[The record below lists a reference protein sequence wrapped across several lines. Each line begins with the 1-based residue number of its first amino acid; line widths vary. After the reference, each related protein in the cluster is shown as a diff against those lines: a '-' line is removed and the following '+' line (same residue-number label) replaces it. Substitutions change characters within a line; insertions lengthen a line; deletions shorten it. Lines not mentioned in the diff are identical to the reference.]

1 MKTALTESAQHM
13 ELKDLKLTGKHKFL
27 NHYEATYENS
37 EGHTKVYEVISRDP
51 ELTAQKFKQH
61 ALERNSE
68 GVGMIVFNKERDKIL
83 LEKEWRMACGTFL
96 YNFPRGLVDPGE
108 TPEEASKREL
118 REETGL
124 NLIHIDK
131 VLSASFTAV
140 GFCNE
145 TVTTVI
151 GVAEGE
157 IQPSDSVDEEIE
169 AGWYT
174 KEEVRKMLEN
184 KEPMALR
191 TQSVLYFWSTM
202 G

>member
-1 MKTALTESAQHM
+1 MKAALESSAQHM
-13 ELKDLKLTGKHKFL
+13 ELKDLKLTGKHRFL
-27 NHYEATYENS
+27 HHYDATYENS

-51 ELTAQKFKQH
+51 ELTVFKFKEH
-61 ALERNSE
+61 ALERDSE
-68 GVGMIVFNKERDKIL
+68 GVGMIMFNKERDKIL

-96 YNFPRGLVDPGE
+96 YNFPGGLIDHGE

-118 REETGL
+118 KEETGL
-124 NLIHIDK
+124 NLVQIDK

-169 AGWYT
+169 TGWYT
-174 KEEVRKMLEN
+174 KEEVRELLN
-184 KEPMALR
+184 NNEPMALR
-191 TQSVLYFWSTM
+191 TQSVLYFWSAM
-202 G
+202 